1 MRTNR
6 DKKAAPCSSDRHQE
20 EELKEYQ
27 AKFKVLFENVC
38 SGVAIYEARNEGE
51 DFVFVDFNPAAEQ
64 IEHIKKEEIIG
75 KSVTEVFPGVRQF
88 GLFEVFRRVYKTG
101 TPEHLPISVYK
112 DERIAGWRE
121 NYVYRLPSGQIVA
134 VYDDV
139 STRKRTELVAR
150 MTDQCFR
157 AIADYTYDWEI
168 WVGPP
173 GRVLWTNPA
182 AQRVTGYS
190 IKEIMAM
197 SDYPGSVVYEQDRD
211 RIERAFRSAL
221 KGSTGNDV
229 QFRIVRK
236 DGMVI
241 WGEKSWQPI
250 FDDDGN
256 SLGHRESI
264 RDITSRKQAEDA
276 LEKANVK
283 K

>member
-1 MRTNR
+1 M
-6 DKKAAPCSSDRHQE
+6 
-20 EELKEYQ
+20 
-27 AKFKVLFENVC
+27 
-38 SGVAIYEARNEGE
+38 
-51 DFVFVDFNPAAEQ
+51 
-64 IEHIKKEEIIG
+64 
-75 KSVTEVFPGVRQF
+75 
-88 GLFEVFRRVYKTG
+88 
-101 TPEHLPISVYK
+101 
-112 DERIAGWRE
+112 
-121 NYVYRLPSGQIVA
+121 PSGHIVA

-157 AIADYTYDWEI
+157 AIADYTYDWEVWI
-168 WVGPP
+168 GPS

-197 SDYPGSVVYEQDRD
+197 QDYPGSVVHEQDRD

-236 DGMVI
+236 DGKII
-241 WGEKSWQPI
+241 WAEMSWQPI
-250 FDDDGN
+250 YDDSGN

-264 RDITSRKQAEDA
+264 RDITVRKKAEDA
-276 LEKANVK
+276 LEKANAK